1 MLLDHELK
9 VSGHTTMGSV
19 SVTGDFSMLNGTLN
33 VNSLTET
40 FNTIS
45 GSTGSVSHSLNSSN
59 LFYHSDL
66 SGDLDIDFT
75 DVPSSNGTAVG
86 LTIMISQGSTDY
98 TINSLSVN
106 GESVTIKWNGGTP
119 STTPNNVDVFGF
131 SILRVNNNWVV
142 LGLMSTFN

>member
-1 MLLDHELK
+1 
-9 VSGHTTMGSV
+9 
-19 SVTGDFSMLNGTLN
+19 
-33 VNSLTET
+33 LTET